1 MATAAK
7 RTNGRYVRV
16 GYEDKIVFTVKRKTN
31 GRPNALA
38 AWQRTR
44 GLWGD
49 HPVFGGMTVKNIVE
63 SLRGSDS
70 DV

>member
-7 RTNGRYVRV
+7 KFNGKYIKV
-16 GYEDKIVFTVKRKTN
+16 GYEDKIVFTMKRKVN
-31 GRPNALA
+31 DRPKAMA
-38 AWQRTR
+38 TWQKTR
-44 GLWGD
+44 GLWTD
-49 HPVFGGMTVKNIVE
+49 HPVFRGMAVKEIVE